1 LTIGHLL
8 VLEQLPRVPKQPN
21 ILDDSKLEG
30 FMSALTSIFSWLG
43 RFLKKVRSIVL
54 DLGTALVVMFVVIAI
69 IEALTASGPDV
80 EDPSGKALLIDP
92 AGTVVDQEVFNSE
105 SLLTTVTDASSIQ
118 IQTRDL
124 IKLIRAAAEDDSI
137 PAVVVDFSS
146 TGFAGP
152 TTAINIAKELKAL
165 RDSGKRVIAFND
177 RLSTTSYLMASQ
189 ASEVW
194 VHPVGSIS
202 VRGLGGMRNYNKDLF
217 ENLKITIHNYS
228 QGDFKSA
235 TETSWRSSMSENDRM
250 QREALLFPI
259 WEEMKSLMAEGR
271 GIESDDIQ
279 SFADNYVGFFGEAA
293 IGNIAYA
300 QANNLIDGT
309 KSFPEFRKYMIEEFG
324 LDEEAETE
332 TYKTISYAEYAKQLT
347 DDSADSGNQIAV
359 ITAEG
364 VIREGEISQGV
375 AGANGVVKQIRK
387 AHEDESTKAIVFRVN
402 SPGGSIIASEMMRDE
417 LLAAKRKGIKVIVSM
432 GDYAASGGVYIS
444 TPADYIFAEPTTI
457 TGSIGVAIA
466 LPTLENAMD
475 YIGVNF
481 DGVVTSKH
489 GGWDPTQAID
499 DDLDKIFASWGSEAY
514 DRFINF
520 VAESRSQT
528 YDDIKAIAGGRVW
541 IATSAKDIGLVD
553 EIGGIDDA
561 LTYAASLAELEDYQ
575 VEYYGQELSPEEMI
589 LKELLEQLDVSI
601 GEPKV
606 LSALDGIARLYD
618 TFIDIHEPKALLT
631 CKDCLVDLD

>member
-1 LTIGHLL
+1 MNKL
-8 VLEQLPRVPKQPN
+8 QP
-21 ILDDSKLEG
+21 
-30 FMSALTSIFSWLG
+30 IFSWLA
-43 RFLKKVRSIVL
+43 RFLEKARIIMLNV
-54 DLGTALVVMFVVIAI
+54 GTAFVLIFFTI
-69 IEALTASGPDV
+69 IIIGALTSGPEV
-80 EDPSGKALLIDP
+80 KDPSGRVLVIDP
-92 AGTVVDQEVFNSE
+92 EGTVVDQEVFNSDF
-105 SLLTTVTDASSIQ
+105 LFNIVTDSSTDQ

-124 IKLIRAAAEDDSI
+124 IQLIRAAAEDEDI
-137 PAVVVDFSS
+137 PAVFVDFSS

-202 VRGLGGMRNYNKDLF
+202 VRGLGGMSPYQKEF
-217 ENLKITIHNYS
+217 YENLKINIHNYS

-235 TETSWRSSMSENDRM
+235 VEPNTRTDMSENDRM
-250 QREALLFPI
+250 QREAILNPI
-259 WEEMKSLMAEGR
+259 WDEMKSLMAEGR

-279 SFADNYVGFFGEAA
+279 SFADDYVAFIGEAA

-300 QANNLIDGT
+300 KANNIIDGT
-309 KSFPEFRKYMIEEFG
+309 KSFPEFRQYMIEEFG

-332 TYKTISYAEYAKQLT
+332 TYKTISYNEYAKQI
-347 DDSADSGNQIAV
+347 DEDFSDSDNQIAV

-364 VIREGEISQGV
+364 AIMEGDITQGV
-375 AGANGVVKQIRK
+375 AGADGVVKQIRS
-387 AHEDESTKAIVFRVN
+387 AHEDENTKAIVFRVN
-402 SPGGSIIASEMMRDE
+402 SPGGSIIGSEMMRDE
-417 LLAAKRKGIKVIVSM
+417 LLAAKRKGINVIVSM

-489 GGWDPTQAID
+489 GGWDPTQAIN
-499 DDLDKIFASWGSEAY
+499 DDLDKIFASWGADAY

-520 VAESRSQT
+520 VAESRSQS
-528 YDDIKAIAGGRVW
+528 YEDIKEIAGGRIW
-541 IATSAKDIGLVD
+541 IATSAKEIGLVD

-561 LTYAASLAELEDYQ
+561 ITYAANIAELEDYK
-575 VEYYGQELSPEEMI
+575 VEYYGEERSLEETI
-589 LKELLEQLDVSI
+589 LKELLENFDVSL

-606 LSALDGIARLYD
+606 LSALNGLASLYETLTGIQ
-618 TFIDIHEPKALLT
+618 EPKALLT

>member
-1 LTIGHLL
+1 ML
-8 VLEQLPRVPKQPN
+8 
-21 ILDDSKLEG
+21 
-30 FMSALTSIFSWLG
+30 F
-43 RFLKKVRSIVL
+43 
-54 DLGTALVVMFVVIAI
+54 
-69 IEALTASGPDV
+69 
-80 EDPSGKALLIDP
+80 IDP
-92 AGTVVDQEVFNSE
+92 VGTVDDQEVFNSDF
-105 SLLTTVTDASSIQ
+105 LYNFGTDSSTDQ
-118 IQTRDL
+118 LQTRDL
-124 IKLIRAAAEDDSI
+124 IQLIRAAAEDEEI
-137 PAVVVDFSS
+137 PAVFIDFSA

-152 TTAINIAKELKAL
+152 TTAINIARELKAL
-165 RDSGKRVIAFND
+165 RESGKRVIAMND
-177 RLSTTSYLMASQ
+177 RLSTASYLMASQ

-217 ENLKITIHNYS
+217 DNLKITIHNYS

-235 TETSWRSSMSENDRM
+235 TETSWRSSMSDNDRM

-259 WEEMKSLMAEGR
+259 WDEMKSLMAEGR

-279 SFADNYVGFFGEAA
+279 SFADDYVGFFGEAA

-300 QANNLIDGT
+300 QANNIIDGT
-309 KSFPEFRKYMIEEFG
+309 KSFPEFRQYMIEEFG

-332 TYKTISYAEYAKQLT
+332 TYKTISYNEYAKQI
-347 DDSADSGNQIAV
+347 DDEFSESDNHIAV

-364 VIREGEISQGV
+364 VIMEGEITQGV
-375 AGANGVVKQIRK
+375 AGANGVVKQIRS
-387 AHEDESTKAIVFRVN
+387 AHEDEDTKAIVFRVN

-417 LLAAKRKGIKVIVSM
+417 LFAAKEKGIDVIVSM

-444 TPADYIFAEPTTI
+444 SPADYIFAEPTTI

-499 DDLDKIFASWGSEAY
+499 EDLDKIFAGWGAAAY
-514 DRFINF
+514 ARFVSF
-520 VAESRSQT
+520 VAESRSKSNA
-528 YDDIKAIAGGRVW
+528 DIKAIAGGRVW
-541 IATSAKDIGLVD
+541 IATSAKEVGLVD

-561 LTYAASLAELEDYQ
+561 ITYAANMAELEDYQ
-575 VEYYGQELSPEEMI
+575 VEYYGQELSPEELI
-589 LKELLEQLDVSI
+589 IKELLENFDVSL

-606 LSALDGIARLYD
+606 LSALNGLADLYE
-618 TFIDIHEPKALLT
+618 TLTDIQEPKALLT
-631 CKDCLVDLD
+631 CKNCLIDLD

>member
-1 LTIGHLL
+1 ML
-8 VLEQLPRVPKQPN
+8 N
-21 ILDDSKLEG
+21 
-30 FMSALTSIFSWLG
+30 
-43 RFLKKVRSIVL
+43 
-54 DLGTALVVMFVVIAI
+54 LGTAFVLIFFTI
-69 IEALTASGPDV
+69 IIIGAFTSSRPEAK
-80 EDPSGKALLIDP
+80 DPRGRVLFIDP
-92 AGTVVDQEVFNSE
+92 VGTVVDQEVFN
-105 SLLTTVTDASSIQ
+105 TDFLSQLGADSSMDQ

-124 IKLIRAAAEDDSI
+124 IQLIRAAAEDEEI
-137 PAVVVDFSS
+137 PAVFIDFSA

-152 TTAINIAKELKAL
+152 TTAINVAKELKAL
-165 RDSGKRVIAFND
+165 RKSGKRVIAMND

-217 ENLKITIHNYS
+217 DNLKITIHNYS

-235 TETSWRSSMSENDRM
+235 TETSWRSSMSDNDRI

-259 WEEMKSLMAEGR
+259 WDEMKSLMAEGR

-279 SFADNYVGFFGEAA
+279 SFADDYVGFFGEAA

-300 QANNLIDGT
+300 KANNIIDGT
-309 KSFPEFRKYMIEEFG
+309 KSFPEFRQYMIEEFG

-332 TYKTISYAEYAKQLT
+332 TYKTISYNEYAKQI
-347 DDSADSGNQIAV
+347 DDELSESDNHIAV

-364 VIREGEISQGV
+364 AIMEGEITQGV
-375 AGANGVVKQIRK
+375 AGANGVVKQIRS
-387 AHEDESTKAIVFRVN
+387 AHEDEDTKAIVFRVN

-417 LLAAKRKGIKVIVSM
+417 LFAAKEKGIDVIVSM

-499 DDLDKIFASWGSEAY
+499 DDLDKIFAGWGADAY
-514 DRFINF
+514 DRFVSF
-520 VAESRSQT
+520 VGESRSQS
-528 YDDIKAIAGGRVW
+528 YDDIKKIAGGRVW
-541 IATSAKDIGLVD
+541 IATSAKGIGLVD

-561 LTYAASLAELEDYQ
+561 IAYAADIAELEDYQ
-575 VEYYGQELSPEEMI
+575 VEYYGQELSPEELI
-589 LKELLEQLDVSI
+589 LRELLENFDVSL

-606 LSALDGIARLYD
+606 LSTLNGLADFYETLTGIQ
-618 TFIDIHEPKALLT
+618 EPKALLT
-631 CKDCLVDLD
+631 CKDCLVSLD

>member
-1 LTIGHLL
+1 MNKL
-8 VLEQLPRVPKQPN
+8 QLNKLQP
-21 ILDDSKLEG
+21 
-30 FMSALTSIFSWLG
+30 IFSWLG
-43 RFLKKVRSIVL
+43 RFLEKTRIIMLNVVTAFVL
-54 DLGTALVVMFVVIAI
+54 IFFAI
-69 IEALTASGPDV
+69 IIIGALISLEPEV
-80 EDPSGKALLIDP
+80 KDPSGRVLVIDP
-92 AGTVVDQEVFNSE
+92 KGTVVDQEVFNSDF
-105 SLLTTVTDASSIQ
+105 LFNIATDSPTDQ

-124 IKLIRAAAEDDSI
+124 IQLIRAAAEDEDI
-137 PAVVVDFSS
+137 PAVLVDFSS

-177 RLSTTSYLMASQ
+177 RLSTGSYLMASQ

-202 VRGLGGMRNYNKDLF
+202 VRGLGGMSPYQKEF
-217 ENLKITIHNYS
+217 YENLKINFHNYS

-235 TETSWRSSMSENDRM
+235 VEPNTRTDMSENDRM
-250 QREALLFPI
+250 QREAVLNPI
-259 WEEMKSLMAEGR
+259 WDEMKSLMAEGR

-279 SFADNYVGFFGEAA
+279 SFADDYVAFIGEAA

-300 QANNLIDGT
+300 KANNIIDGT
-309 KSFPEFRKYMIEEFG
+309 KSFPEFRQYMIEEFG
-324 LDEEAETE
+324 IDEEAETE
-332 TYKTISYAEYAKQLT
+332 TYKTISYNEYVKQIDEDLS
-347 DDSADSGNQIAV
+347 DSDNQIAV

-364 VIREGEISQGV
+364 AIMEGDITQGV
-375 AGANGVVKQIRK
+375 AGADGVVKQIRS
-387 AHEDESTKAIVFRVN
+387 AHEDENTKAIVFRVN
-402 SPGGSIIASEMMRDE
+402 SPGGSIIGSEMMRDE
-417 LLAAKRKGIKVIVSM
+417 LLTAKRKDINVIVSM

-475 YIGVNF
+475 YIGINF

-499 DDLDKIFASWGSEAY
+499 DDLDKIFASWGADAY

-520 VAESRSQT
+520 VADSRSQS
-528 YDDIKAIAGGRVW
+528 YEDIKEIAGGRIW
-541 IATSAKDIGLVD
+541 IATSAKEIGLVD

-561 LTYAASLAELEDYQ
+561 ISYAANMAELEDYQ
-575 VEYYGQELSPEEMI
+575 VEYYGEEISPGEMI
-589 LKELLEQLDVSI
+589 FKELLENFDVSL

-606 LSALDGIARLYD
+606 LSALNGLASLYE
-618 TFIDIHEPKALLT
+618 TLTDIQEPKALLT

>member
-1 LTIGHLL
+1 M
-8 VLEQLPRVPKQPN
+8 N
-21 ILDDSKLEG
+21 
-30 FMSALTSIFSWLG
+30 ALKSIFSWLG
-43 RFLKKVRSIVL
+43 RFLEKARTVML
-54 DLGTALVVMFVVIAI
+54 NLGTAFVLIFFTI
-69 IEALTASGPDV
+69 IIIGAFTSSGPEV
-80 EDPSGKALLIDP
+80 KDPSGRVLFIDP
-92 AGTVVDQEVFNSE
+92 VGTVVDQEVFNSDFL
-105 SLLTTVTDASSIQ
+105 SQLGADSSMDQ

-124 IKLIRAAAEDDSI
+124 IQLIRAAAEDEEI
-137 PAVVVDFSS
+137 PAVFIDFSA

-165 RDSGKRVIAFND
+165 RESGKRVIAMND

-217 ENLKITIHNYS
+217 DNLKITIHNYS

-235 TETSWRSSMSENDRM
+235 TETSWRSSMSDNDRM

-259 WEEMKSLMAEGR
+259 WDEMKSLMAEGR

-279 SFADNYVGFFGEAA
+279 SFADDYVGFFGEAA

-300 QANNLIDGT
+300 KANNIIDGT
-309 KSFPEFRKYMIEEFG
+309 KSFPEFRQYMIEEFG

-332 TYKTISYAEYAKQLT
+332 TYKTISYNEYAKQI
-347 DDSADSGNQIAV
+347 DDELSESDNHIAV

-364 VIREGEISQGV
+364 TIMEGEITQGV
-375 AGANGVVKQIRK
+375 AGANGVVKQIRS
-387 AHEDESTKAIVFRVN
+387 AHEDENTKAIVFRVN

-417 LLAAKRKGIKVIVSM
+417 LFAAKEKGIDVIVSM

-499 DDLDKIFASWGSEAY
+499 DDLDKIFAGWGADAY
-514 DRFINF
+514 DRFVSF
-520 VAESRSQT
+520 VAESRSQS
-528 YDDIKAIAGGRVW
+528 YEDIKAIAGGRVW
-541 IATSAKDIGLVD
+541 IATSAKEIGLVD
-553 EIGGIDDA
+553 EIGGIDEA
-561 LTYAASLAELEDYQ
+561 IAYAANMAELEDYQ
-575 VEYYGQELSPEEMI
+575 VEYYGQELSPEELI
-589 LKELLEQLDVSI
+589 IRELLENFDVSV

-606 LSALDGIARLYD
+606 LSALNGLTDFYETL
-618 TFIDIHEPKALLT
+618 TDIQEPKALLT

>member
-1 LTIGHLL
+1 M
-8 VLEQLPRVPKQPN
+8 N
-21 ILDDSKLEG
+21 
-30 FMSALTSIFSWLG
+30 ALKSIFSWLG
-43 RFLKKVRSIVL
+43 RFLEKARTVML
-54 DLGTALVVMFVVIAI
+54 NLGTAFVLIIITFAI
-69 IEALTASGPDV
+69 IGGLSSSGPDV
-80 EDPSGKALLIDP
+80 TEKDGRVLFIDP
-92 AGTVVDQEVFNSE
+92 IGTVVDQEVFNSDFMFNFGTN
-105 SLLTTVTDASSIQ
+105 SSTDQ

-124 IKLIRAAAEDDSI
+124 IALIRAAAEDEEI
-137 PAVVVDFSS
+137 PAVFIDFSS

-165 RDSGKRVIAFND
+165 RESGKRVIAFND

-202 VRGLGGMRNYNKDLF
+202 VRGLGGMRPYQKELY
-217 ENLKITIHNYS
+217 ENLKINFHNYS

-235 TETSWRSSMSENDRM
+235 VEGNTRTDMSENDKL
-250 QREALLFPI
+250 QREALLNPI
-259 WEEMKSLMAEGR
+259 WDEMKLLMAEGR
-271 GIESDDIQ
+271 GIEAGDIQ
-279 SFADNYVGFFGEAA
+279 SFADDYVGFFGEAA

-300 QANNLIDGT
+300 KANNIIDGT
-309 KSFPEFRKYMIEEFG
+309 KSFPEFRQYMIEEFG

-332 TYKTISYAEYAKQLT
+332 TYKTISYNEYADQME
-347 DDSADSGNQIAV
+347 DDFSDSENEIAI

-364 VIREGEISQGV
+364 TIMEGEITQGV
-375 AGANGVVKQIRK
+375 AGSSGVVKQIRS
-387 AHEDESTKAIVFRVN
+387 AHENENTKAIVFRVN

-417 LLAAKRKGIKVIVSM
+417 LFAAKKKGINVVVSM
-432 GDYAASGGVYIS
+432 GDYAASGGVYIA

-499 DDLDKIFASWGSEAY
+499 EDLDKIFAGWGADVY
-514 DRFINF
+514 DRFVNF
-520 VAESRSQT
+520 VADSRSQS
-528 YDDIKAIAGGRVW
+528 YEDIKAIAGGRVW
-541 IATSAKDIGLVD
+541 IATSAKEIGLVD

-561 LTYAASLAELEDYQ
+561 IAYAVNLTELEDYQ
-575 VEYYGQELSPEEMI
+575 VEYYGQELSPEELI
-589 LKELLEQLDVSI
+589 LRELLENFDVSL

-606 LSALDGIARLYD
+606 LSALNGLADLYE
-618 TFIDIHEPKALLT
+618 TLTDIQEPKALLT
-631 CKDCLVDLD
+631 CKDCLVNLD

>member
-1 LTIGHLL
+1 MNKL
-8 VLEQLPRVPKQPN
+8 QP
-21 ILDDSKLEG
+21 
-30 FMSALTSIFSWLG
+30 IFSWLA
-43 RFLKKVRSIVL
+43 RFLEKTRIIMLNV
-54 DLGTALVVMFVVIAI
+54 GTAFVLIFFTI
-69 IEALTASGPDV
+69 IIIGALTSGPEV
-80 EDPSGKALLIDP
+80 KDPSGRVLLIDP
-92 AGTVVDQEVFNSE
+92 EGTVVDQEVFNSDF
-105 SLLTTVTDASSIQ
+105 LFNIVTDSSTDQ

-124 IKLIRAAAEDDSI
+124 IQLIRAAAEDEDI
-137 PAVVVDFSS
+137 PAVFVDFSS

-202 VRGLGGMRNYNKDLF
+202 VRGLGGMSPYQKEF
-217 ENLKITIHNYS
+217 YENLKINFHNYS

-235 TETSWRSSMSENDRM
+235 VEPNTRTDMSENDRM
-250 QREALLFPI
+250 QREAVLNPI
-259 WEEMKSLMAEGR
+259 WDEMKSLMAEGR

-279 SFADNYVGFFGEAA
+279 SFADDYVAFIGEAA

-300 QANNLIDGT
+300 KANNIIDGT
-309 KSFPEFRKYMIEEFG
+309 KSFPEFRQYMIEEFG

-332 TYKTISYAEYAKQLT
+332 TYKTISYNEYAKQI
-347 DDSADSGNQIAV
+347 DEDFSDSDNQIAV

-364 VIREGEISQGV
+364 AIMEGDITQGV
-375 AGANGVVKQIRK
+375 AGADGVVKQIRS
-387 AHEDESTKAIVFRVN
+387 AHEDENTKAIVFRVN
-402 SPGGSIIASEMMRDE
+402 SPGGSIIGSEMMRDE
-417 LLAAKRKGIKVIVSM
+417 LLAAKRKGINVIVSM

-489 GGWDPTQAID
+489 GGWDPTQAIN
-499 DDLDKIFASWGSEAY
+499 DDLDKIFASWGADAY

-520 VAESRSQT
+520 VAESRSQS
-528 YDDIKAIAGGRVW
+528 YEDIKEIAGGRIW
-541 IATSAKDIGLVD
+541 IATSAKEIGLVD

-561 LTYAASLAELEDYQ
+561 ITYAANIAELEDYK
-575 VEYYGQELSPEEMI
+575 VEYYGEERSLEEMI
-589 LKELLEQLDVSI
+589 LKELLENFDVSL

-606 LSALDGIARLYD
+606 LSALNGLASLYETLTGIQ
-618 TFIDIHEPKALLT
+618 EPKALLT

>member
-1 LTIGHLL
+1 M
-8 VLEQLPRVPKQPN
+8 N
-21 ILDDSKLEG
+21 
-30 FMSALTSIFSWLG
+30 ALKSIFSWLG
-43 RFLKKVRSIVL
+43 RFLEKARTVML
-54 DLGTALVVMFVVIAI
+54 NLGTAFVLIIITFAI
-69 IEALTASGPDV
+69 IGGLSSSGPDV
-80 EDPSGKALLIDP
+80 TEKDGRVLFIDP
-92 AGTVVDQEVFNSE
+92 IGTVVDQEVFNSDFMFNFGTN
-105 SLLTTVTDASSIQ
+105 SSTDQ

-124 IKLIRAAAEDDSI
+124 IALIRAAAEDEEI
-137 PAVVVDFSS
+137 PAVFIDFSS

-165 RDSGKRVIAFND
+165 RESGKRVIAFND

-202 VRGLGGMRNYNKDLF
+202 VRGLGGMRPYQKELY
-217 ENLKITIHNYS
+217 ENLKINFHNYS

-235 TETSWRSSMSENDRM
+235 VEGNTRTDMSENDKL
-250 QREALLFPI
+250 QREALLNPI
-259 WEEMKSLMAEGR
+259 WDEMKLLMAEGR
-271 GIESDDIQ
+271 DIELGDIQ
-279 SFADNYVGFFGEAA
+279 SFADDYVGFFGEAA

-300 QANNLIDGT
+300 KANNIIDGT
-309 KSFPEFRKYMIEEFG
+309 KSFPEFRQYMIKEFG

-332 TYKTISYAEYAKQLT
+332 TYKTISYNEYADQME
-347 DDSADSGNQIAV
+347 DDFSDSENEIAI

-364 VIREGEISQGV
+364 AIMEGEIAQGV
-375 AGANGVVKQIRK
+375 AGSSGIVKQIRS
-387 AHEDESTKAIVFRVN
+387 AHENENTKAIVFRVN

-417 LLAAKRKGIKVIVSM
+417 LFAAKKKGINVVVSM
-432 GDYAASGGVYIS
+432 GDYAASGGVYIA

-499 DDLDKIFASWGSEAY
+499 EDLDKIFAGWGADAY
-514 DRFINF
+514 DRFVNF
-520 VAESRSQT
+520 VADSRSQS
-528 YDDIKAIAGGRVW
+528 YEDIKAIAGGRVW
-541 IATSAKDIGLVD
+541 IATSAKEIGLVD

-561 LTYAASLAELEDYQ
+561 IAYAVNLTELEDYQ
-575 VEYYGQELSPEEMI
+575 VEYYGQELSPEELI
-589 LKELLEQLDVSI
+589 LRELLENFDVSL

-606 LSALDGIARLYD
+606 LSALNGLADLYE
-618 TFIDIHEPKALLT
+618 TLTDIQEPKALLT
-631 CKDCLVDLD
+631 CKDCLVNLD

>member
-1 LTIGHLL
+1 M
-8 VLEQLPRVPKQPN
+8 N
-21 ILDDSKLEG
+21 
-30 FMSALTSIFSWLG
+30 ALKSIFSWLG
-43 RFLKKVRSIVL
+43 RFLEKARTVML
-54 DLGTALVVMFVVIAI
+54 NLGTAFVLIFFTI
-69 IEALTASGPDV
+69 IIIGALTSSGPEV
-80 EDPSGKALLIDP
+80 KDPSGRVLFIDP
-92 AGTVVDQEVFNSE
+92 VGTVVDQEVFNSDFL
-105 SLLTTVTDASSIQ
+105 SQLGADSSMDQ

-124 IKLIRAAAEDDSI
+124 IQLIRAAAEDEEI
-137 PAVVVDFSS
+137 PAVFIDFSA

-165 RDSGKRVIAFND
+165 RESGKRVIAMND

-217 ENLKITIHNYS
+217 DNLKITIHNYS

-235 TETSWRSSMSENDRM
+235 TETSWRSSMSDNDRM
-250 QREALLFPI
+250 QREALLYPI
-259 WEEMKSLMAEGR
+259 WDEMKSLMAEGR
-271 GIESDDIQ
+271 GIESADIQ
-279 SFADNYVGFFGEAA
+279 SFADGYVGFFGEAA

-300 QANNLIDGT
+300 EANNIIDGT
-309 KSFPEFRKYMIEEFG
+309 KSFPEFRQYMIGEFG

-332 TYKTISYAEYAKQLT
+332 TYKTISYNEYAKQI
-347 DDSADSGNQIAV
+347 DDEFSESDNHIAV

-364 VIREGEISQGV
+364 VIMEGEITQGV
-375 AGANGVVKQIRK
+375 AGANGVVKQIRS
-387 AHEDESTKAIVFRVN
+387 AHEDEDTKAIVFRVN

-417 LLAAKRKGIKVIVSM
+417 LFAAKEKGIDVIVSM

-499 DDLDKIFASWGSEAY
+499 EDLDKIFAGWGADAY
-514 DRFINF
+514 DRFVSF
-520 VAESRSQT
+520 VAESRSKS
-528 YDDIKAIAGGRVW
+528 YEDIKAIAGGRVW
-541 IATSAKDIGLVD
+541 IATSAKEIGLID

-561 LTYAASLAELEDYQ
+561 ITFAANMAELEDYQ
-575 VEYYGQELSPEEMI
+575 VEYYGQELSPEELI
-589 LKELLEQLDVSI
+589 LKELLENFDVSL

-606 LSALDGIARLYD
+606 LSALNGLVDFYETL
-618 TFIDIHEPKALLT
+618 TDIQEPKALLT
-631 CKDCLVDLD
+631 CKNCLIDLD